1 MDSSSIVV
9 TPQARD
15 FAKDISVAPAAN
27 PQNAPNITQK
37 GPDPQPIS
45 QATGAPD
52 LAPGQKPDPKK
63 QPSIYGEI
71 PQIPVLDAVEGIKF
85 DFNHGI
91 RILFP
96 QNGKN
101 YHVTF
106 TDIDTGIIL
115 YSADT
120 VPGAFITSVKKFF
133 IRFRLIIH
141 DKGNDTPIFTHD
153 YDATD
158 KEVMIQLPVGTIGD
172 SIGWFSYVERFQQK
186 HKCRLVCVMTPWIA
200 DIFKKQYPNITF
212 ITTEETKTHRPY
224 ASYYMGLFFRG
235 DVDNQP
241 IDFRYI
247 GLHRTAGYILG
258 LEDTSD
264 IPPRVDLSAPRK
276 IKEKYVCIAA
286 QYSSQAK

>member
-9 TPQARD
+9 TPQAHD
-15 FAKDISVAPAAN
+15 FAKDIVVAPATA
-27 PQNAPNITQK
+27 PQDAPSITQK
-37 GPDPQPIS
+37 GPAPQPIS

-52 LAPGQKPDPKK
+52 LAPGEKPDPKK

-96 QNGKN
+96 QNGKK

-120 VPGAFITSVKKFF
+120 VPGAFVTSVKKFF

-141 DKGNDTPIFTHD
+141 DKGNDKPIFMHD

-172 SIGWFSYVERFQQK
+172 SIGWLS
-186 HKCRLVCVMTPWIA
+186 
-200 DIFKKQYPNITF
+200 
-212 ITTEETKTHRPY
+212 
-224 ASYYMGLFFRG
+224 
-235 DVDNQP
+235 
-241 IDFRYI
+241 
-247 GLHRTAGYILG
+247 
-258 LEDTSD
+258 TS
-264 IPPRVDLSAPRK
+264 PRK
-276 IKEKYVCIAA
+276 K
-286 QYSSQAK
+286 SPM